1 MNPQQAIRFAEIWI
15 DAWNSHDL
23 DRILAHYAED
33 VEMSSPFIAEVT
45 GDPRSIV
52 RGKPTLRS
60 YWREALA
67 RFPNLHFR
75 LIGVY
80 AGVEGLT
87 IHYESVRGLVACE
100 VLTLDAE
107 GIVTK
112 SAAHYIVRSE
122 PCVPSRPRILGL
134 LETALSVADPPRSA
148 DFYRRLFDLETLLDT
163 DRLIALGVA
172 GRDVLLL
179 FRAGPTSEPFA
190 TPGGI
195 IPSHGA
201 SGSSHLVFSIAA
213 ADLEA
218 WQARLAAEGVPT
230 ESVVTWPTGAV
241 SLYLRDPDGHLV
253 ELITPGFWPLRSGPH
268 SEREDHSYGRFP

>member
-1 MNPQQAIRFAEIWI
+1 
-15 DAWNSHDL
+15 
-23 DRILAHYAED
+23 
-33 VEMSSPFIAEVT
+33 
-45 GDPRSIV
+45 
-52 RGKPTLRS
+52 
-60 YWREALA
+60 
-67 RFPNLHFR
+67 FPNLHFR

-80 AGVEGLT
+80 AGDEGLT

-134 LETALSVADPPRSA
+134 LETALSVAEPPRSA

-179 FRAGPTSEPFA
+179 FRAGSTSEPFA

-195 IPSHGA
+195 IP
-201 SGSSHLVFSIAA
+201 
-213 ADLEA
+213 
-218 WQARLAAEGVPT
+218 
-230 ESVVTWPTGAV
+230 
-241 SLYLRDPDGHLV
+241 
-253 ELITPGFWPLRSGPH
+253 PH
-268 SEREDHSYGRFP
+268 